1 MQGRILLS
9 DNSITLSESIRFALS
24 RNGYEVD
31 TAWNEEQTI
40 SMIKTGKYRL
50 VIVDLKDMD
59 TFGASVINFI
69 TGREV
74 DSSVPAILALSQ
86 PAEQEEISGIVS
98 GGIKEWL
105 MIPFSNEKLLNSV
118 KKILG

>member
-69 TGREV
+69 TGKEV
-74 DSSVPAILALSQ
+74 DNSVPAILALSQ

>member
-59 TFGASVINFI
+59 AFGVSVINYI
-69 TGREV
+69 NRREV
-74 DSSVPAILALSQ
+74 GSSGPAILALSQ
-86 PAEQEEISGIVS
+86 PAEQEVISGVVS
-98 GGIKEWL
+98 DGIKEWL